1 MKKLIIALAALSA
14 LAIGTVFADTL
25 ELADGTLLE
34 GDFVGSSNGIVMF
47 NTGDGIEAFPE
58 AEVVGIFLSDGVA
71 TRAAAAPPPTPAPTA
86 APAQAKKPAPPPA
99 PTTVTIPAGTLLVLR
114 TSDAIDSR
122 RQQAGHRFR
131 AQLESAIVIDGITAV
146 PRGAFVHGRIT
157 QASQGGRAVGSSSM
171 SIEFT
176 DLMINDQLFE
186 IATEGMQ
193 AKTGNEARKTAGR
206 TARGAALGA
215 LIGGNRSSTRTGAAV
230 GLGASILTSGS
241 SINVPAGTILE
252 TRLRVAVTVPR

>member
-1 MKKLIIALAALSA
+1 MKKLVKVLIAAA
-14 LAIGTVFADTL
+14 VFATGSAFSDTL

-47 NTGDGIEAFPE
+47 NTGDGIEAFQE

-71 TRAAAAPPPTPAPTA
+71 TRQAKTAPPPEAAKAPAPAPTN
-86 APAQAKKPAPPPA
+86 
-99 PTTVTIPAGTLLVLR
+99 VTIPSGTRLVLR
-114 TSDAIDSR
+114 TADSIDSR
-122 RQQAGHRFR
+122 RHQAGHRFR

-157 QASQGGRAVGSSSM
+157 QASQGGRAVGSSQM
-171 SIEFT
+171 AIEFT

-193 AKTGNEARKTAGR
+193 AKTGNEAANTVGR
-206 TARGAALGA
+206 TARAAA
-215 LIGGNRSSTRTGAAV
+215 IGGLISGKSGARTGAAV
-230 GLGASILTSGS
+230 GAGASLLTSGA

-252 TRLRVAVTVPR
+252 TRLRVPVTVPR

>member
-1 MKKLIIALAALSA
+1 MKNLLTALAAVAVFTIS
-14 LAIGTVFADTL
+14 TVFADTL

-71 TRAAAAPPPTPAPTA
+71 TRAAA
-86 APAQAKKPAPPPA
+86 
-99 PTTVTIPAGTLLVLR
+99 
-114 TSDAIDSR
+114 
-122 RQQAGHRFR
+122 
-131 AQLESAIVIDGITAV
+131 
-146 PRGAFVHGRIT
+146 
-157 QASQGGRAVGSSSM
+157 
-171 SIEFT
+171 
-176 DLMINDQLFE
+176 
-186 IATEGMQ
+186 
-193 AKTGNEARKTAGR
+193 
-206 TARGAALGA
+206 LGA
-215 LIGGNRSSTRTGAAV
+215 LIGGNRSSTATGAAV

>member
-1 MKKLIIALAALSA
+1 MKNLIKILIAASVFATGS
-14 LAIGTVFADTL
+14 VFADTL

-71 TRAAAAPPPTPAPTA
+71 TRQAKTAPPPAAANAPAPPPTN
-86 APAQAKKPAPPPA
+86 
-99 PTTVTIPAGTLLVLR
+99 VTIPAGTRLVLR
-114 TSDAIDSR
+114 TSDSIDSR
-122 RQQAGHRFR
+122 RHQAGHRFR

-157 QASQGGRAVGSSSM
+157 QASQGGRAVGSSQM
-171 SIEFT
+171 AIEFT
-176 DLMINDQLFE
+176 DLMIDDQLFE

-193 AKTGNEARKTAGR
+193 AKTGNEAANTVGR
-206 TARGAALGA
+206 TARAAA
-215 LIGGNRSSTRTGAAV
+215 IGGLISGKSGARTGAAV
-230 GLGASILTSGS
+230 GAGASLLTSGA

-252 TRLRVAVTVPR
+252 TRLRVPVTVPL

>member
-1 MKKLIIALAALSA
+1 MKKLLTALAALSA
-14 LAIGTVFADTL
+14 FAIGTVFADTL

-71 TRAAAAPPPTPAPTA
+71 TRAAAAPPPAP

-99 PTTVTIPAGTLLVLR
+99 PTTVTIPAGTRLVLR

-157 QASQGGRAVGSSSM
+157 HASQGGRAVGSSSM

-215 LIGGNRSSTRTGAAV
+215 LIGGNRSGARTGAAV

-252 TRLRVAVTVPR
+252 TRLRVPVTVPR

>member
-1 MKKLIIALAALSA
+1 MKRLLHILIALSA
-14 LAIGTVFADTL
+14 FSLANVFADTI

-58 AEVVGIFLSDGVA
+58 DQVVGIFLSQGVA
-71 TRAAAAPPPTPAPTA
+71 TREAAAPPP
-86 APAQAKKPAPPPA
+86 APAQAEAPAPA
-99 PTTVTIPAGTLLVLR
+99 PRATNVTIPTGTRLVLR

-122 RQQAGHRFR
+122 RHQAGHRFR

-146 PRGAFVHGRIT
+146 PRGAFVHGRIA
-157 QASQGGRAVGSSSM
+157 QASQGGRAVGSSEL

-193 AKTGNEARKTAGR
+193 AQTGNEAGRTAGR
-206 TARGAALGA
+206 TARAAAIGG
-215 LIGGNRSSTRTGAAV
+215 LIGGRSGLRTGAAV
-230 GLGASILTSGS
+230 GVGASLLTSGQ
-241 SINVPAGTILE
+241 SINIPAGTILE
-252 TRLRVAVTVPR
+252 TRLRVPVTVPS

>member
-1 MKKLIIALAALSA
+1 MKRLLHLL
-14 LAIGTVFADTL
+14 LAISAFSLSNVFADTL

-58 AEVVGIFLSDGVA
+58 AEVAGIFLSQGVA
-71 TRAAAAPPPTPAPTA
+71 TRQAEAPPPPPAQAQAPAPT
-86 APAQAKKPAPPPA
+86 PK
-99 PTTVTIPAGTLLVLR
+99 PTTITIPSGTRLVLR
-114 TSDAIDSR
+114 TSDAIDSKR
-122 RQQAGHRFR
+122 HQAGHRFR

-146 PRGAFVHGRIT
+146 PRGAFVHGRIA

-171 SIEFT
+171 AIEFT

-193 AKTGNEARKTAGR
+193 AKTGNEAKRSAGR
-206 TARGAALGA
+206 TARTAVIGG
-215 LIGGNRSSTRTGAAV
+215 LIGGKSGARTGAAV
-230 GLGASILTSGS
+230 GVGASILTSGA

-252 TRLRVAVTVPR
+252 TRLRVPVTVPR

>member
-1 MKKLIIALAALSA
+1 MKHLVRLLIAAA
-14 LAIGTVFADTL
+14 VFTVGSVLADTL

-71 TRAAAAPPPTPAPTA
+71 TR
-86 APAQAKKPAPPPA
+86 QAKTAPPPA
-99 PTTVTIPAGTLLVLR
+99 TASAPAPAPRPTTVTIPSGTRLVLR
-114 TSDAIDSR
+114 TSDSIDSR
-122 RQQAGHRFR
+122 RHQAGHRFR

-157 QASQGGRAVGSSSM
+157 QASQGGRAVGSSEM
-171 SIEFT
+171 AIEFT

-193 AKTGNEARKTAGR
+193 AKTGNEAANTLGR
-206 TARGAALGA
+206 TARAAAIGGLISGRSGAA
-215 LIGGNRSSTRTGAAV
+215 TGAKV
-230 GLGASILTSGS
+230 GVGASLLTSGT

-252 TRLRVAVTVPR
+252 TRLRVPVTVPR

>member
-1 MKKLIIALAALSA
+1 MKHLVRLLIAAA
-14 LAIGTVFADTL
+14 VFTVGSVLADTL

-71 TRAAAAPPPTPAPTA
+71 TR
-86 APAQAKKPAPPPA
+86 QAKTAPPPA
-99 PTTVTIPAGTLLVLR
+99 TASAPAPAPRPTTVTIPSGTRLVLR
-114 TSDAIDSR
+114 TSDSIDSR
-122 RQQAGHRFR
+122 RHQAGHRFR

-157 QASQGGRAVGSSSM
+157 QASQGGRAVGSSEM
-171 SIEFT
+171 AIEFT

-193 AKTGNEARKTAGR
+193 AKTGNEAANTLGR
-206 TARGAALGA
+206 TARAAA
-215 LIGGNRSSTRTGAAV
+215 IGG
-230 GLGASILTSGS
+230 L
-241 SINVPAGTILE
+241 INVPAGTLLE
-252 TRLRVAVTVPR
+252 TRLRVPVTVPR

>member
-34 GDFVGSSNGIVMF
+34 GDFVGSSNGVVMF

-71 TRAAAAPPPTPAPTA
+71 TRAAAAPPPAAAP
-86 APAQAKKPAPPPA
+86 APAQAAKPAPPPA
-99 PTTVTIPAGTLLVLR
+99 PTTVTIPAGTRLVLR

-176 DLMINDQLFE
+176 DIMINDQLFE

-206 TARGAALGA
+206 TARAAALGA
-215 LIGGNRSSTRTGAAV
+215 LIGGNRSSTATGAAV

>member
-1 MKKLIIALAALSA
+1 MKKLLTALAALSA
-14 LAIGTVFADTL
+14 VAISAVFADTI

-71 TRAAAAPPPTPAPTA
+71 TRAAAAPPPTPAA
-86 APAQAKKPAPPPA
+86 APAQAKKPTPPPA
-99 PTTVTIPAGTLLVLR
+99 PTTVTIPAGTRLVLR

-176 DLMINDQLFE
+176 DIMINDQLFE

-206 TARGAALGA
+206 TARTAVIGG
-215 LIGGNRSSTRTGAAV
+215 LIGGRSGARTGAAV
-230 GLGASILTSGS
+230 GVGASILTSGA

-252 TRLRVAVTVPR
+252 TRLRVPVTVPR